1 LTVHRGAIPSA
12 DVIEGDE
19 DTSGPETEVV
29 EGQYNGRSGEGLP
42 GAKARGAETRRAV
55 LRAAEEVF
63 ANLGYAGARM
73 EDVAERV
80 GIRRASLVYYF
91 RDKQTL
97 YEALLD
103 DLFGGL
109 LGRYEAALNGPG
121 PITDRMLRC
130 IDVWAAHVEAQPS
143 LLRLTLWEIARAQP
157 SQSVPLTSRVQPIV
171 QRLAEAVIQGQ
182 RDGVF
187 RSEVDPVGFVM
198 SVAGTTAFLGFRTSL
213 LSPSIAPPL
222 EPGRLAAELRSWV
235 TRVLFAE

>member
-1 LTVHRGAIPSA
+1 V

-19 DTSGPETEVV
+19 DASGLETD
-29 EGQYNGRSGEGLP
+29 QSCRQDDRRSVEGLP
-42 GAKARGAETRRAV
+42 GAKGRGSDTRRAV

-109 LGRYEAALNGPG
+109 LGRYEGALNGPG
-121 PITDRMLRC
+121 PMTDRMLGC
-130 IDVWAAHVEAQPS
+130 IDVWATHVEAQPS

-157 SQSVPLTSRVQPIV
+157 SESVPLTSRVQPIV
-171 QRLAEAVIQGQ
+171 RRLCEAVIQGQ
-182 RDGVF
+182 REGVF

-198 SVAGTTAFLGFRTSL
+198 SVAGTTAFLGLRTSL
-213 LSPSIAPPL
+213 LSAAVAPPL

-235 TRVLFAE
+235 ARVLFVD